1 MRIALVESNK
11 QLIKT
16 IHRYLDTWS
25 TLSQYEKPTFLQFAD
40 ELQFLSGY
48 YGSIDLIVAD
58 VQLPH
63 MDGIEFMRRLRVY
76 DLDTPVILLSD
87 NGEAARL
94 GYRYNVFD
102 YLLKP
107 VDANELFYSLQ
118 RAAAHLRSR
127 SSSRHTI
134 LCEGIVRRPT
144 IQNIMYIEVLG
155 HFLLYHVAEADG
167 SEQVYKVKGQLKTV
181 EPEFLRQGF
190 FRVNRS
196 FLVNGSHATRL
207 TRESVS
213 FGQQQIVIARSKRV
227 SFRTYMAEKLN
238 IDL

>member
-11 QLIKT
+11 QLAKA
-16 IHRYLDTWS
+16 IHRYLEAWS
-25 TLSQYEKPTFLQFAD
+25 TPTHEKPTFLPFAD

-48 YGSIDLIVAD
+48 HGPLDLIVAD

-63 MDGIEFMRRLRVY
+63 MDGIEFVRRLRAY
-76 DLDTPVILLSD
+76 DRDTPVILLSD
-87 NGEAARL
+87 NCEAARL
-94 GYRYNVFD
+94 GYRYGVFD

-144 IQNIMYIEVLG
+144 IQSIMYIEVFG
-155 HFLLYHVAEADG
+155 HFLLYHIAEADG

-181 EPEFLRQGF
+181 ESEFLRQGF

-196 FLVNGSHATRL
+196 TLVNGAHATKL
-207 TRESVS
+207 SRETVL
-213 FGQQQIVIARSKRV
+213 FGQQQIVISRSKRAP
-227 SFRTYMAEKLN
+227 FRSYMATMLGTKF
-238 IDL
+238 

>member
-1 MRIALVESNK
+1 
-11 QLIKT
+11 
-16 IHRYLDTWS
+16 
-25 TLSQYEKPTFLQFAD
+25 
-40 ELQFLSGY
+40 
-48 YGSIDLIVAD
+48 
-58 VQLPH
+58 
-63 MDGIEFMRRLRVY
+63 
-76 DLDTPVILLSD
+76 
-87 NGEAARL
+87 
-94 GYRYNVFD
+94 
-102 YLLKP
+102 
-107 VDANELFYSLQ
+107 
-118 RAAAHLRSR
+118 
-127 SSSRHTI
+127 
-134 LCEGIVRRPT
+134 
-144 IQNIMYIEVLG
+144 MYIEVLG

>member
-16 IHRYLDTWS
+16 ILRYLDTWS

-76 DLDTPVILLSD
+76 DRDTPVILLSD

-94 GYRYNVFD
+94 GYRYGVFD

-107 VDANELFYSLQ
+107 VDANELFYCLQ

-196 FLVNGSHATRL
+196 FLVNGSHATHL